1 MPRKVKS
8 FLAIQ
13 KEKLKE
19 QQRKKLEQQKS
30 RIDIIKENIEGLNDP
45 EDIMLEILGVLTEVE
60 VVPDVGGYYTFVYNA
75 KTPGLIYDQH
85 PLIAVFDIQSWGFK
99 GYNFHWEEL
108 RNYTWQEVA
117 GNLHVV
123 NNDEISEM
131 RNIKYAKFLR
141 K

>member
-8 FLAIQ
+8 FLVTQ
-13 KEKLKE
+13 REKLKE

-45 EDIMLEILGVLTEVE
+45 EDMMLEILGVLTEVE
-60 VVPDVGGYYTFVYNA
+60 VVPDVGKYYTFVYNA

-85 PLIAVFDIQSWGFK
+85 PLIATFDIHRWGFT
-99 GYNFHWEEL
+99 GYNFHWEQL

-117 GNLHVV
+117 GNLHIV
-123 NNDEISEM
+123 NSDEISEM